1 MFKFVTFISLVPL
14 CLSLYVSMYLYVC
27 VCICVY
33 VWLRVLALVSLFVA
47 GVGMKGLGGISTH
60 QLGRRW
66 LMSAGQWAHSPA
78 ASYHRHGPG
87 LVPLRYTLTFTLT
100 FTLSP
105 RHPASLS
112 ACLAVVCVFVY
123 SVCVGVN
130 PLILKLPEQ
139 LC

>member
-1 MFKFVTFISLVPL
+1 MVCFWFVTFISLVPL

-27 VCICVY
+27 VCICGY

-47 GVGMKGLGGISTH
+47 GVGMKGLGGISAH
-60 QLGRRW
+60 QGGRRW
-66 LMSAGQWAHSPA
+66 LMSAGQSAHSPV

-87 LVPLRYTLTFTLT
+87 LVPLRYTLT

-123 SVCVGVN
+123 SVCVGAN
-130 PLILKLPEQ
+130 PLILK
-139 LC
+139 